1 MSLKHLLRFM
11 LPGLLALLGAVCE
24 ARPLRLDQLPGGPL
38 GPNLL
43 YLQESGDGVMTLAQ
57 ARDALAKGQ
66 FRGDSRAVPGFGIGA
81 RPVWVYMGLE
91 NRLDVPLTLKL
102 GVGTPWLDHV
112 QVYQV
117 QGEQVLAA
125 WASGDEAGAT
135 DGVNSVVPGQGF
147 SFPLRVPP
155 LVSEVFIRVASNDPI
170 VLPVSLD
177 LPPEAARNERNLH
190 YAYGFLYGFLVAL
203 IAYNLMVFIGLR
215 KMGYLLYSLYLTS
228 FIALNLAYSGHGYS
242 AWWPENAYL
251 ERYASPVTMLL
262 FSITGLAFA
271 MYFLRLHKESPGTAR
286 VITVA
291 CASTVVITATCV
303 LEDWQVAADWTGFI
317 SSLAFILGMV
327 GLGVFAV
334 KRGLRASWYF
344 LGGVLC
350 GMTGSLLTLTSVWG
364 WLPANAITLH
374 GVEVGVLMEATL
386 LALALARDIRGYQ
399 EARDQAQLLASV
411 DGLTGLLNRRAFFE
425 RVTGLWN
432 TAARRNRPLSVAM
445 LDIDHFKSINDRFGH
460 AAGDEV
466 LKTVAGL
473 LTSTC
478 RTSDVIAR
486 WGGEEF
492 LMLLPETTLE
502 QAFAFGERL
511 RSAIERCDLEMP
523 SGPLRLTV
531 SVGMAELRG
540 QPNLETLI
548 NEADQWLYRA
558 KSAGRNQ
565 VMGPPLAPPLPMILD
580 LPERADQ
587 PF

>member
-1 MSLKHLLRFM
+1 MSLKHFLRLFLL
-11 LPGLLALLGAVCE
+11 GLLALLGAVCE
-24 ARPLRLDQLPGGPL
+24 AKPLRLDQLPGGPL

-43 YLQESGDGVMTLAQ
+43 YLREGDDHPLTLAQ
-57 ARDALAKGQ
+57 ARDALARGQ
-66 FRGDSRAVPGFGIGA
+66 FAGDARAVPGFGIGA
-81 RPVWVYMGLE
+81 RPVWVYVALE
-91 NRLDVPLTLKL
+91 NRLDVPLMLKL
-102 GVGTPWLDHV
+102 GVGMPWLDHI

-117 QGEQVLAA
+117 QGEQVLAS
-125 WASGDEAGAT
+125 WASGDEAGVA

-155 LVSEVFIRVASNDPI
+155 LVSEVFIRVASIDPI
-170 VLPVSLD
+170 VLPVSLE
-177 LPPEAARNERNLH
+177 LPPEGLRNERNLH

-242 AWWPENAYL
+242 AWWSQNAYF
-251 ERYASPVTMLL
+251 ERYVSAVTMLL

-271 MYFLRLHKESPGTAR
+271 THFLRLRKESPGTAR
-286 VITVA
+286 AIIVS
-291 CASTVVITATCV
+291 CAATVVVMVTCMV
-303 LEDWQVAADWTGFI
+303 EDWQAAADWTAFV
-317 SSLAFILGMV
+317 SSLAFIVSMV

-334 KRGLRASWYF
+334 RRGLRASWYF

-350 GMTGSLLTLTSVWG
+350 GMTGSLLTLTSIWG
-364 WLPANAITLH
+364 LLPANAVTLH

-399 EARDQAQLLASV
+399 EARDEAQLLASV

-445 LDIDHFKSINDRFGH
+445 IDIDHFKGINDRFGH

-492 LMLLPETTLE
+492 LLLLPETTLE
-502 QAFAFGERL
+502 QAFLFGDRL
-511 RSAIERCDLEMP
+511 RMAIERCDFEMP
-523 SGPLRLTV
+523 SGPLRVTV

-558 KSAGRNQ
+558 KAAGRNQ

-587 PF
+587 PY